1 MRLSGTTLFFLPSS
15 QNAVADWI
23 ETSDAT
29 LAHHK
34 SLSFNYKFP
43 SKHWSIALMGKQTS
57 LSMAIQRPCIL
68 LGSLQDSTA
77 LNRLLLSGGK
87 SFVTIH
93 NITILAVLA
102 RSLSIGR
109 TRQDKSCPKGFKH
122 HIRGEAQ
129 KGLALFAKIHKLF
142 SIHR

>member
-1 MRLSGTTLFFLPSS
+1 
-15 QNAVADWI
+15 
-23 ETSDAT
+23 
-29 LAHHK
+29 
-34 SLSFNYKFP
+34 
-43 SKHWSIALMGKQTS
+43 MGKQTS

-109 TRQDKSCPKGFKH
+109 TRQDKSCPKGFKPL
-122 HIRGEAQ
+122 IRGEAQ
-129 KGLALFAKIHKLF
+129 KGLAFFATIHKLF